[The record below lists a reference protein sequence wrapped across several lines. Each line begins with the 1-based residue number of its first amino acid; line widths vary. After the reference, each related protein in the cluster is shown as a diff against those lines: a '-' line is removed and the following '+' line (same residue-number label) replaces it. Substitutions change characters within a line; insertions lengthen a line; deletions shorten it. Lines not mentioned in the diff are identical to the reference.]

1 MNEQACQ
8 ERFYQLIHPSHPN
21 EWEIEDL
28 LRRLAGL
35 PIDRQ
40 EVLLS
45 QVPVIWPVSHSLC
58 LAFLEQGAR
67 RIAVPDHLL
76 ADWVRALLQRYER
89 DGLRG
94 ARTLLDDGGA
104 AYLASREKRSA
115 VVLEQIAP
123 WLSLFVAGLAGG
135 AMELAAGRVAATDT
149 VTLRLPPEIDYG
161 ADNEANTVLYKMIA
175 ALHVGF
181 IRQGTFRLVPHADD
195 LAVVGERFST
205 ALPAGRQPTLPACF
219 ALFPEPQLAADLFF
233 IGECRRALRWIDNR
247 LPGLARQWRAVLPTL
262 RQWPAAEPTP
272 LGAAVSQLALAALH
286 SPSGPESP
294 EDSAGAAEAPCSAL
308 IERYL
313 RVAGRG
319 GAYRR
324 PLILEVL
331 GYHDFSGAAEQ
342 LEIRRALV
350 REAFIRQ
357 LGRLVADHHQ
367 QGGEQ
372 SGGDSDQADAAQ
384 IMLVEAAEP
393 EQATRRLVLHI
404 DNERCQLP
412 DELQELA
419 AEILEDRGRIP
430 AAYIAAAAGV
440 AGGVASAG
448 HQDDKDSNETFSGP
462 APGARLIDE
471 WDFRRNGYRKNWC
484 AVYEKELP
492 LVQSNF
498 VASTLQTYHGV
509 LLRLRRQFEMMRVD
523 ESFVGRQREGD
534 ELDLDAVVDAR
545 ADRRASTAASD
556 RLFVRL
562 QRNERDLASLF
573 LVDLSNSTQ
582 GWVGTV
588 IKEALVVLCEAMA
601 AAGDRYGIYGF
612 SGMRRS
618 RCELFPI
625 KRLHESYGDAVV
637 RRIGS
642 IAPREYTRLGP
653 AIRRSAE
660 LLGESDARTRLLV
673 TLTDGKPEDYDD
685 YKGEY
690 AIEDTRKALLEVRGS
705 GIHAFGVT
713 IDRQARDYLP
723 RIFGSEHFLL
733 IDQVQQ
739 LPLRMVDLYRHLTS

>member
-1 MNEQACQ
+1 
-8 ERFYQLIHPSHPN
+8 
-21 EWEIEDL
+21 
-28 LRRLAGL
+28 
-35 PIDRQ
+35 
-40 EVLLS
+40 
-45 QVPVIWPVSHSLC
+45 
-58 LAFLEQGAR
+58 
-67 RIAVPDHLL
+67 
-76 ADWVRALLQRYER
+76 
-89 DGLRG
+89 
-94 ARTLLDDGGA
+94 
-104 AYLASREKRSA
+104 
-115 VVLEQIAP
+115 
-123 WLSLFVAGLAGG
+123 
-135 AMELAAGRVAATDT
+135 
-149 VTLRLPPEIDYG
+149 
-161 ADNEANTVLYKMIA
+161 
-175 ALHVGF
+175 
-181 IRQGTFRLVPHADD
+181 
-195 LAVVGERFST
+195 
-205 ALPAGRQPTLPACF
+205 
-219 ALFPEPQLAADLFF
+219 LFPESQLAADLFF
-233 IGECRRALRWIDNR
+233 IGECRRALQWIESR
-247 LPGLARQWRAVLPTL
+247 LPGLARQWRAVFPGL
-262 RQWPAAEPTP
+262 RQGLAAEPTP
-272 LGAAVSQLALAALH
+272 LGAAVSQLALEALH
-286 SPSGPESP
+286 SPSEPESRSGWS
-294 EDSAGAAEAPCSAL
+294 EDAAEGPCSAL

-313 RVAGRG
+313 QVAAHG

-324 PLILEVL
+324 PLILELL
-331 GYHDFSGAAEQ
+331 GYHDFPGAAEQ
-342 LEIRRALV
+342 IETRRALV
-350 REAFIRQ
+350 RETFVRQ
-357 LGRLVADHHQ
+357 LGRLLADHRRQ
-367 QGGEQ
+367 QDEQGG
-372 SGGDSDQADAAQ
+372 GDADQADAAQ
-384 IMLVEAAEP
+384 IMLAEASEP
-393 EQATRRLVLHI
+393 EQTMRRLVLHI
-404 DNERCQLP
+404 DNESCRLP

-440 AGGVASAG
+440 AGGAASVGHRDDGDSAG
-448 HQDDKDSNETFSGP
+448 PSPGP
-462 APGARLIDE
+462 APGARLVDE

-498 VASTLQTYHGV
+498 VAATLQTYHGV
-509 LLRLRRQFEMMRVD
+509 LLRLRRQFEMMRV
-523 ESFVGRQREGD
+523 EQSFVGRQREGD

-625 KRLHESYGDAVV
+625 KRLDEPYGEAVS

-660 LLGESDARTRLLV
+660 LLGDSDARTRLLV

-705 GIHAFGVT
+705 GMHAFGVT

-723 RIFGSEHFLL
+723 RIFGGDHFLL